1 MASSSAC
8 GWRVIVLLKQECGGE
23 KQVEEKMKNQ
33 VFFSCV
39 MVNNEDETM
48 QGKCQVG
55 IWA

>member
-8 GWRVIVLLKQECGGE
+8 GWRVIILLKQECGGE
-23 KQVEEKMKNQ
+23 KQVEEMKNQ

-48 QGKCQVG
+48 QRKCQVG
-55 IWA
+55 IWT